1 MRGSDI
7 MTDSPISLP
16 PTANYIAAF
25 LTLSCNLRCNYCINR
40 PDQACQP
47 RGLLSAREWLSWLNR
62 LELPDDLPITL
73 QGGEPSLHP
82 EFLQLIQGLRSDLHV
97 DILTNLSFDVEK
109 FARAIPPER
118 FQRPA
123 PYAAI
128 RVTYH
133 PGQSDLDSL
142 LEKFVYLKERNYPI
156 GLYSIRI
163 PGTERL
169 IEKLGTR
176 ARELGIDY
184 RTKEYLGHWRG
195 EVLGTYHY
203 DDAVMAKELRRV
215 QCRTTEVLISPN
227 GAVHR
232 CHRDLYQ
239 NEFAVGHIL
248 DDYRPIFAFRSCE
261 KFGECNPCDVKR
273 KTDRFQKDGHASV
286 EIKFPPTVSPELAP

>member
-1 MRGSDI
+1 MMKQR
-7 MTDSPISLP
+7 ISLP
-16 PTANYIAAF
+16 STANYIAAF

-47 RGLLSAREWLSWLNR
+47 RDLLSARDWLGWLNQ
-62 LELPDDLPITL
+62 LDLPDDLPITL

-82 EFLQLIQGLRSDLHV
+82 GFLEIIQGLRPGLHV
-97 DILTNLSFDVEK
+97 DILTNLSFDVEN
-109 FARAIPPER
+109 FVRTIPPER
-118 FQRPA
+118 FQRKA

-133 PGQSDLDSL
+133 PGQSDLESL
-142 LEKFVYLKERNYPI
+142 MKKFVYLKDRHYPI

-203 DDAVMAKELRRV
+203 DNAVMAKELKDV
-215 QCRTTEVLISPN
+215 QCRTTEVLIAPN
-227 GAVHR
+227 GNVHR

-239 NEFAVGHIL
+239 NEFAIGHIL
-248 DDYRPIFAFRSCE
+248 DDYRPVFAFRSCG

-273 KTDRFQKDGHASV
+273 KTDRFQRDGHASV
-286 EIKFPPTVSPELAP
+286 EIKFPQPTANAELVP